1 MMAPDALLAVALIA
15 AYLMISAGVAKRR
28 LVWRNKRCPSCGQP
42 HARCTC
48 YWR

>member
-1 MMAPDALLAVALIA
+1 MSAVAFLSVAIIA

-28 LVWRNKRCPSCGQP
+28 LVWRAKRCPSCGRP
-42 HARCTC
+42 YPNCTC